1 MRNDETNYGQTGADN
16 LPPDEAKIAEMLSG
30 LRRVDAPG
38 DFEFHVK
45 SRIAKG
51 RPAEIS
57 GSRWLPQIKILAPV
71 ALVLVAAAFFGSSYL
86 RYPAGGNES
95 GAAMA
100 PKDSRPALASEPRPA
115 PPAVIA
121 ETNGDPRTTGSDVVV
136 TKANPKQRQPDGSS
150 IIVVERGTQ
159 QRPALGGSRDE
170 TGGGSKVVTVR
181 GPSKII
187 NPSGIDL
194 DPVRP
199 NANVAEVANAA
210 RNSVSDVLTFL
221 GIDAEKTAAGWRVRS
236 VKADNTAQRSGIKAG
251 DLIEAIEDH
260 ELGSSPVIPNNVT
273 FKSLKIVREG
283 KSLVIAL
290 QNR

>member
-1 MRNDETNYGQTGADN
+1 MSNEINYKPIDAEN
-16 LPPDEAKIAEMLSG
+16 LPPDEAKIAELLGG
-30 LRRVDAPG
+30 LRRADAPG

-45 SRIAKG
+45 SRVAKG
-51 RPAEIS
+51 RPAEFSS
-57 GSRWLPQIKILAPV
+57 GGWLPQIKILAPAV
-71 ALVLVAAAFFGSSYL
+71 LVLVVAALFGSSYL

-95 GAAMA
+95 GVALA

-121 ETNGDPRTTGSDVVV
+121 EPDVEPRTTGSDVVV

-260 ELGSSPVIPNNVT
+260 ELGSSPVIPNNVS
-273 FKSLKIVREG
+273 FKSLKIIRDG

-290 QNR
+290 ANR